1 VVIVDGIG
9 GAPLGRIVRAGRE
22 PKRRVLV
29 PACHRQCH
37 RTCSERSSGEG
48 VGLCHGTERGSLS
61 LSLSVPE
68 PTTNESAETTSARGS
83 RDMAATHRSP
93 STVAPLEE
101 KTGGVAKTPQAVSR
115 QRRTWIGE
123 TDSEKCWVQFREWHP
138 DLRCLCW
145 TGPVPP
151 PTERNS
157 PHCST
162 RCKAGPQLTTDCS
175 AFTTGPRSD
184 TQSPIEQQGAKIWR
198 NMNGAGR
205 PHVAWQSTRQQRLP
219 RLMSGK
225 FGTVPCSPSPNW
237 RSSNQPSPG
246 GA

>member
-1 VVIVDGIG
+1 VN
-9 GAPLGRIVRAGRE
+9 L
-22 PKRRVLV
+22 RRQ
-29 PACHRQCH
+29 R
-37 RTCSERSSGEG
+37 RREG
-48 VGLCHGTERGSLS
+48 VEIWQ
-61 LSLSVPE
+61 
-68 PTTNESAETTSARGS
+68 
-83 RDMAATHRSP
+83 ATHRSP
-93 STVAPLEE
+93 STTVAPLEE

-225 FGTVPCSPSPNW
+225 FGTVPCSPSRIGGLATSHLQEGHNV
-237 RSSNQPSPG
+237 SSPR
-246 GA
+246 